1 MTLSEIIAGTPAGGT
16 AALPPGEFE
25 GPVVIS
31 RPVTLR
37 GNNTTV
43 WAKHG
48 SVITVASPG
57 AALEGLRVEITE
69 GEISETAI
77 EALCPVRAAN
87 IEVLGS
93 VRGFGGED
101 GIPEI
106 PRTLQLGELSAD
118 GENTFRMTV
127 DIPAAARLVCNA
139 AGIRFTPEN
148 IPAGRSEVALTV
160 TGSGS
165 PALVYTEILVES
177 KLRRRIYLC
186 GRFSAGAPAVRDRV
200 IFTAQPVD
208 RSAAPAVGGNITL
221 TLNQTQAPGSF
232 PEAPKPSTDV
242 ITDVGAA
249 PIPENA
255 PLLVLKKGQRVPLAQ
270 YVGRSCDVF
279 LTGRK
284 LGELDIDPYVFM
296 LNEKEQSFGDGG
308 LVFFGNELSP
318 DGAVRYHPDDG
329 RVSVDF
335 TKVDDNVKRIT
346 VAYSVYSGNSAKNF
360 SLVAEPR
367 FSLFAGGKERVQFD
381 LEGLSGEVTVV
392 AAEFYIYKGEW
403 RISAVGAGY
412 RDGLVKLCNRYGI
425 EVSG

>member
-1 MTLSEIIAGTPAGGT
+1 MNLSEIIAGTPAGGT

-31 RPVTLR
+31 RPMTLR

-48 SVITVASPG
+48 SVITVTSPG
-57 AALEGLRVEITE
+57 VALEGLRVEITE
-69 GEISETAI
+69 GGLSETAI
-77 EALCPVRAAN
+77 EALCPVRAAD

-139 AGIRFTPEN
+139 AGIRFAPEN
-148 IPAGRSEVALTV
+148 IPAGRSEVTLTV

-177 KLRRRIYLC
+177 RLRRRIYLC
-186 GRFSAGAPAVRDRV
+186 GRYSVNAPAVKDRV

-208 RSAAPAVGGNITL
+208 RSGAPAGQSNVTL
-221 TLNQTQAPGSF
+221 TLNQPPESIPAP
-232 PEAPKPSTDV
+232 APKPSTDV
-242 ITDVGAA
+242 IADVGAA
-249 PIPENA
+249 PLPENA
-255 PLLVLKKGQRVPLAQ
+255 PVLRLTRGQRVTLAQ
-270 YVGRSCDVF
+270 YVGRSCEMF

-284 LGELDIDPYVFM
+284 LGSLDIDPYVFM

-308 LVFFGNELSP
+308 LVFFGNEQSP

-346 VAYSVYSGNSAKNF
+346 VAYSVYSGNSSKNF

-367 FSLFAGGKERVQFD
+367 FSLYAGGKERVQFD
-381 LEGLSGEVTVV
+381 MDGLSGEVTVV

>member
-1 MTLSEIIAGTPAGGT
+1 MTLNEIIAATPDGGT

-25 GPVVIS
+25 GPVVIG

-37 GNNTTV
+37 GNNTTI

-48 SVITVASPG
+48 SVITVTSPN

-69 GEISETAI
+69 GDLSETAI
-77 EALCPVRAAN
+77 EALCPVRAAD

-93 VRGFGGED
+93 VKGFGGED
-101 GIPEI
+101 GISEI
-106 PRTLQLGELSAD
+106 PRTIQLGELSAD

-186 GRFSAGAPAVRDRV
+186 GRFTAGAPAVKDRV
-200 IFTAQPVD
+200 IFEAPPVS
-208 RSAAPAVGGNITL
+208 REQNSAAVGNITL
-221 TLNQTQAPGSF
+221 TMPQAQKSATA
-232 PEAPKPSTDV
+232 APKPSTDV

-249 PIPENA
+249 PLPENA
-255 PLLVLKKGQRVPLAQ
+255 PLLELRKGQRVPLAQ
-270 YVGRSCDVF
+270 YVGSSCEIY

-284 LGELDIDPYVFM
+284 LGTLDIDPYVFM
-296 LNEKEQSFGDGG
+296 LNEREQSFGDGG
-308 LVFFGNELSP
+308 LVFFGNEQSP

-329 RVSVDF
+329 HVSVDF
-335 TKVDDNVKRIT
+335 TKVDDNVRRIT
-346 VAYSVYSGNSAKNF
+346 VAYSVYSGDSAKNF

-367 FSLFAGGKERVQFD
+367 FSLYSAGKERVRFD
-381 LEGLSGEVTVV
+381 LDGLSGEVTVV

-403 RISAVGAGY
+403 RVSAVGAGY